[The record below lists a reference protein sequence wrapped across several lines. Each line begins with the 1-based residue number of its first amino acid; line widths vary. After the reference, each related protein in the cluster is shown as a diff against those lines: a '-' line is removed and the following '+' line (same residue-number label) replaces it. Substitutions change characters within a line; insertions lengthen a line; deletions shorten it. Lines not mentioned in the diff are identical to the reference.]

1 VLTLLQSKCGLTI
14 HSVIADVGSGTG
26 ILSKLLLDNGNFVYG
41 IEPNKEM
48 RIEAER
54 QLLDYTKFIS
64 IPATAENTTLPPNSV
79 DFVTAG
85 QAFHW
90 FDIPKAQAE
99 FARILKAQGWLV
111 LVWNTRHN
119 DATPFLKAY
128 EQLLR
133 TYSED
138 YLSVRHNRPE
148 LDPESE
154 FFKEWNHTVATFDNR
169 QLFDFEG
176 LKGRLLS
183 SSYSPEPGSPQY
195 DPMMAKLQE
204 IFDKYRRMGH
214 VAFEYT
220 TQVFYGRAD
229 SRWNVEK
236 PLED

>member
-1 VLTLLQSKCGLTI
+1 
-14 HSVIADVGSGTG
+14 
-26 ILSKLLLDNGNFVYG
+26 
-41 IEPNKEM
+41 M
-48 RIEAER
+48 
-54 QLLDYTKFIS
+54 
-64 IPATAENTTLPPNSV
+64 
-79 DFVTAG
+79 
-85 QAFHW
+85 
-90 FDIPKAQAE
+90 
-99 FARILKAQGWLV
+99 

-119 DATPFLKAY
+119 DTTPFLKAY

-148 LDPESE
+148 LDPDLA

-176 LKGRLLS
+176 LKGQVALVVIFARAGQPPVRT
-183 SSYSPEPGSPQY
+183 YDGKAPGDLREVS
-195 DPMMAKLQE
+195 KN
-204 IFDKYRRMGH
+204 GH